1 MKNNPIKVFLDAN
14 ILFSISYKSESGL
27 NQLFN
32 LKNIQYFSCDYAV
45 GEARRNLDKPDQH
58 QRLEQVL
65 TKITIT
71 KTVLNLDLEEK
82 IDLRDK
88 DLPILFSAI
97 SAGCE
102 YLITGDLRD
111 FGKFFGKQVLGVKVL
126 PPRIFL
132 EEAKIS

>member
-58 QRLEQVL
+58 QRLEQDL